1 MPGDVNEIDLRS
13 DTVTRPT
20 ADMLRAMTSAPLGDD
35 VFGDDPTVNR
45 LEETAAE
52 RMGKEAALF
61 VASGTMGNLLGVL
74 VNARSGQ
81 EVIADADSHLFL
93 NEAAG
98 AAVVGGVQVRQV
110 PTERGVLSPAQ
121 VLAALRPDDDDHQP
135 LSAAVMIENTHNW
148 HGGVAWSLPE
158 LQRLSET
165 ARAHGLA
172 VHLDG
177 ARVFNAA
184 VATGMDARVIA
195 EGCDTVSFC
204 LSKGLCCPVGS
215 LLCGP
220 AGKIRQARRWRKML
234 GGGMRQAGV
243 LAAAGL
249 VALETMVDRLA
260 DDHQNARA
268 LAEGLAELPG
278 IDCDLSRVQTNLVY
292 FRLKHMDA
300 ASFLAACSG
309 QGLRGGA
316 HGPDLVRFVTHHG
329 ISRADIQRAL
339 AICREA
345 LRG

>member
-52 RMGKEAALF
+52 RMGKQAALF
-61 VASGTMGNLLGVL
+61 VASGTMGNLLGLL
-74 VNARSGQ
+74 VSARSGQ

-98 AAVVGGVQVRQV
+98 AAVVGGIQVRQV
-110 PTERGVLSPAQ
+110 PTERGILSPAQ
-121 VLAALRPDDDDHQP
+121 VLAALRPGDDDHQP

-148 HGGVAWSLPE
+148 HGGVAWSLPD
-158 LQRLSET
+158 LRQLSET
-165 ARAHGLA
+165 AHAHGLA

-177 ARVFNAA
+177 ARIFNAA
-184 VATGMDARVIA
+184 VATGVDVQVIA
-195 EGCDTVSFC
+195 ECTDTVSFC

-316 HGPDLVRFVTHHG
+316 HGPDLVRFVMHHG
-329 ISRADIQRAL
+329 ISRTDVQRAL

-345 LRG
+345 LCG

>member
-1 MPGDVNEIDLRS
+1 VSVIDLRS
-13 DTVTRPT
+13 DTVTLPT

-45 LEETAAE
+45 LEETAAD

-61 VASGTMGNLLGVL
+61 VASGTMGNLLGLL
-74 VNARSGQ
+74 VSARSGQ

-110 PTERGVLSPAQ
+110 PTERGILSAAQ

-148 HGGVAWSLPE
+148 HGGVAWSLTD
-158 LQRLSET
+158 LQRLAET
-165 ARAHGLA
+165 ARSRGLA
-172 VHLDG
+172 VHTDG
-177 ARVFNAA
+177 ARIFNAA
-184 VATGMDARVIA
+184 VATGTDVRTMARHT
-195 EGCDTVSFC
+195 DTITFC

-215 LLCGP
+215 VLCGP
-220 AGKIRQARRWRKML
+220 AEKIRQARRWRKML

-249 VALETMVDRLA
+249 VALDTMVDRLA
-260 DDHQNARA
+260 DDHHNARV
-268 LAEGLAELPG
+268 LAEGLAGLPG
-278 IDCDLSRVQTNLVY
+278 IDCDLSRIQTNLVY
-292 FRLKHMDA
+292 FRLKQANA

-309 QGLRGGA
+309 QGLLGGA
-316 HGPDLVRFVTHHG
+316 LGQDLVRFVTHHG
-329 ISRADIQRAL
+329 IGAEDVQRAL
-339 AICREA
+339 VICRDV